1 MTMQIKDISSTE
13 FDSFFEP
20 SFVYNT
26 ASFARLNASKVIK
39 VHYLAIGEDGRR
51 PRLGAIFGERDGRLL
66 SPFSAPFG
74 GFEQHGKQNILFM
87 ERDS

>member
-39 VHYLAIGEDGRR
+39 VDRK
-51 PRLGAIFGERDGRLL
+51 
-66 SPFSAPFG
+66 SVV
-74 GFEQHGKQNILFM
+74 
-87 ERDS
+87 